1 MMKSKESC
9 LAMLMIPLV
18 TDLSRVELATTKVAP
33 KCGRIDCHQKLLL
46 EPRWSSV
53 VFAMKLTFAVSF

>member
-9 LAMLMIPLV
+9 LAVPMMPSV
-18 TDLSRVELATTKVAP
+18 TDLSRAALATTKFAP

-53 VFAMKLTFAVSF
+53 VFAMQLAFVVNF